1 MACER
6 LWAKETMRE
15 TPSFFFFERLLRGN
29 AVTDEYVTA
38 QLEENGLPENGL
50 YKVVL
55 FDVDP
60 SIEPEKAYTLNK
72 TASTLNNGHVRCFPF
87 EHAVI
92 AVLYGSRIDGELS
105 HRKTIEEVTERIY
118 GGLDIVSAVS
128 SVFSGIEN
136 LAFAYRQAQ
145 IALGFRLSIDRE
157 RSIDGITDPRGI
169 YMFEDAL
176 LYYLI
181 DATERDE
188 AFMEFTF
195 NTSIVNILW
204 EEDVNNGT
212 DYLKILWFYL
222 KNERNATN
230 TAQEL
235 HMHRNTVLYHIDKIQ
250 QRFDFDMGLKS
261 ARDWMLACFKS
272 LFSRL
277 SGESL
282 STIFSVNR

>member
-1 MACER
+1 
-6 LWAKETMRE
+6 
-15 TPSFFFFERLLRGN
+15 
-29 AVTDEYVTA
+29 
-38 QLEENGLPENGL
+38 
-50 YKVVL
+50 
-55 FDVDP
+55 
-60 SIEPEKAYTLNK
+60 
-72 TASTLNNGHVRCFPF
+72 
-87 EHAVI
+87 
-92 AVLYGSRIDGELS
+92 
-105 HRKTIEEVTERIY
+105 
-118 GGLDIVSAVS
+118 
-128 SVFSGIEN
+128 
-136 LAFAYRQAQ
+136 
-145 IALGFRLSIDRE
+145 
-157 RSIDGITDPRGI
+157 
-169 YMFEDAL
+169 
-176 LYYLI
+176 
-181 DATERDE
+181 
-188 AFMEFTF
+188 MEFTF

>member
-1 MACER
+1 
-6 LWAKETMRE
+6 
-15 TPSFFFFERLLRGN
+15 
-29 AVTDEYVTA
+29 
-38 QLEENGLPENGL
+38 
-50 YKVVL
+50 
-55 FDVDP
+55 
-60 SIEPEKAYTLNK
+60 
-72 TASTLNNGHVRCFPF
+72 
-87 EHAVI
+87 
-92 AVLYGSRIDGELS
+92 
-105 HRKTIEEVTERIY
+105 
-118 GGLDIVSAVS
+118 
-128 SVFSGIEN
+128 
-136 LAFAYRQAQ
+136 
-145 IALGFRLSIDRE
+145 
-157 RSIDGITDPRGI
+157 
-169 YMFEDAL
+169 MFEDAL

-195 NTSIVNILW
+195 SSSIVNILW

-261 ARDWMLACFKS
+261 ARDWMLVCFKS